1 MKKIIITEKQ
11 LLNLRKSFIKEDEV
25 TYGNLA
31 PGTYRD
37 CQGSGDI
44 KKCLATSGTLKFD
57 INTPKPYHV
66 LIYKVAQ
73 GDNMSTI
80 LKKVSRDG
88 YEIKNPIEHNTL
100 LKSENEIRPNDVL
113 IFDFGV

>member
-11 LLNLRKSFIKEDEV
+11 LLRLRKNYLNEDAV
-25 TYGNLA
+25 SYGNLA

-37 CQGSGDI
+37 CQGVGDI

-57 INTPKPYHV
+57 MNTPKPYHV
-66 LIYKVAQ
+66 LVYKVAQ
-73 GDNMSTI
+73 GDNIGTI
-80 LKKVSRDG
+80 LQKIGKDG
-88 YEIKNPIEHNTL
+88 YEVKNPMEYNTL
-100 LKSENEIRPNDVL
+100 VKNENEIKPNDVL